1 MPPSLRTRPL
11 RGRWEER
18 TEGGNGPASIWDR
31 HFHWDRRWDARV
43 SVSQVAGR
51 GGTPECQ
58 G

>member
-51 GGTPECQ
+51 GGTPEC
-58 G
+58 